1 MTGPPVTTGAETS
14 TTLAST
20 STTEMASTTSPGD
33 DPFPVEAISVGE
45 VEMVVW
51 VAANDADRARGLM
64 DVEALPEPIEGM
76 LFVFD
81 SPTATEFWMLNTLI
95 SLDIWWFDA
104 SGSLFGS
111 TTMERCETSPC
122 PTYLSPG
129 QVMWAL
135 ETPAGV
141 NQFPEGALL
150 ARGARRTGG

>member
-1 MTGPPVTTGAETS
+1 MTGPPATTGAETS

-20 STTEMASTTSPGD
+20 STTEMATTTSPGA

-45 VEMVVW
+45 VEVTVW
-51 VAANDADRARGLM
+51 VAANDPDRARGLM

-95 SLDIWWFDA
+95 PLDIWWFDA
-104 SGSLFGS
+104 SGSLIGS
-111 TTMERCETSPC
+111 TTMEPCETSPC
-122 PTYLSPG
+122 PTYPSPG

-141 NQFPEGALL
+141 NQFPEGAVLT
-150 ARGARRTGG
+150 RGSGRTGG